1 MGSLCSKGSSNY
13 TGGHTVLGSAADG
26 TSAPT
31 AGSRPDD
38 PRAAALQAAEAR
50 LQASKAR
57 GAPNKG
63 ALAAQAGKS
72 SSRREPEPAQEEQ
85 LVWD

>member
-1 MGSLCSKGSSNY
+1 MGSLCSKGSSHS
-13 TGGHTVLGSAADG
+13 GGHTVLGSAADVPASG
-26 TSAPT
+26 
-31 AGSRPDD
+31 RPDD

-57 GAPNKG
+57 GTPKQG

-72 SSRREPEPAQEEQ
+72 SSRREPEPQQEER

>member
-13 TGGHTVLGSAADG
+13 QGGHTVLGS
-26 TSAPT
+26 SAGSPVG
-31 AGSRPDD
+31 GSRPDD

-50 LQASKAR
+50 MQASKAR
-57 GAPNKG
+57 GTPQQG
-63 ALAAQAGKS
+63 ILAQQAAKT
-72 SSRREPEPAQEEQ
+72 SSRREPEPQQEER

>member
-13 TGGHTVLGSAADG
+13 EGGHTVLGSSAG
-26 TSAPT
+26 TPV
-31 AGSRPDD
+31 GSRPDD

-50 LQASKAR
+50 MKASKSR
-57 GAPNKG
+57 GAPNQG
-63 ALAAQAGKS
+63 ALSAQAGKS
-72 SSRREPEPAQEEQ
+72 SSRREPEPQQEER